1 MNLPNLLTLIR
12 IIMIPIFMVVLLLKF
27 PGGKT
32 YFPYQ
37 DYVAAF
43 IFIVAAATDGL
54 DGYIARK
61 MRQVTNLGKF
71 LDPLADKLLVSAAL
85 ISLVELEMVS
95 AWIVWIILARE
106 FAVTG
111 IRAIAAADGVVI
123 SASKLGKLK
132 TLTQVIAISAL
143 ILRDWPLSLINI
155 HIGQPMIYIALILT
169 VISGVD
175 YLVKARH
182 LFSTARK
189 K

>member
-1 MNLPNLLTLIR
+1 MNLPNILTLIR
-12 IIMIPIFMVVLLLKF
+12 IIMIPVFMVVLLLKF

-37 DYVAAF
+37 DFVAAL

-61 MRQVTNLGKF
+61 RRQVTNLGKF

-85 ISLVELEMVS
+85 ICLVELEIAP
-95 AWIVWIILARE
+95 AWVVWIILARE

-111 IRAIAAADGVVI
+111 LRAIAATDGVVI

-132 TLTQVIAISAL
+132 TVSQVIAISAL
-143 ILRDWPLSLINI
+143 ILRDWPLSYFNI
-155 HIGQPMIYIALILT
+155 YIGQPMLYLALVLT
-169 VISGVD
+169 IISGVD
-175 YLVKARH
+175 YIVKSRH
-182 LFSTARK
+182 LFSSLGK

>member
-1 MNLPNLLTLIR
+1 VNLPNILTLVR
-12 IIMIPIFMVVLLLKF
+12 IIMIPIFMVVLLLQL

-32 YFPYQ
+32 YFLFQ
-37 DYVAAF
+37 DYVAAA
-43 IFIVAAATDGL
+43 IFILAAATDGL

-61 MRQVTNLGKF
+61 MRQVTTLGKF

-85 ISLVELEMVS
+85 ISLVELKMVS

-143 ILRDWPLSLINI
+143 ILRDWPFSLIGI
-155 HIGQPMIYIALILT
+155 HVGQTMIHVALILT
-169 VISGVD
+169 VLSGID
-175 YLVKARH
+175 YFVKSWNLLRG
-182 LFSTARK
+182 K